1 MGHDNLSEISEKIS
15 RAQDLI
21 KEAMDSG
28 LSFIGGEHERELTA
42 LWEEF
47 FSELLIYIKLKS
59 RETRH
64 NLLPAIYRTFYRV
77 WLKR

>member
-1 MGHDNLSEISEKIS
+1 MAEIRAKIQ
-15 RAQDLI
+15 RAEELI

-28 LSFIGGEHERELTA
+28 LPLMGSEDERELTA

-47 FSELLIYIKLKS
+47 FRELLIYIKLKS

-64 NLLPAIYRTFYRV
+64 NLLPVIFLTFNRV
-77 WLKR
+77 WFGR